1 MAQVNREQLLN
12 CALCPNMC
20 RCECPVVQ
28 AWGKEAVSPAGKAR
42 LAHLLLE
49 SKIAWNEEALEA
61 LSACVGCR
69 GCQTLCPFPELDLSE
84 ELSAAR
90 QEAAPAELRL
100 KAVVPYLNNLKKYGS
115 PYGSGKGLPA
125 AGEKGAEVLYFAG
138 CTAAANNP
146 EAVETAL
153 ALFKQAGISCRI
165 MEEFCCGYPA
175 DVWGDQNLARQ
186 LAADN
191 LERFSAAGARKLV
204 TGCPECRWAFTRRY
218 VEWGLELPMPVVD
231 STSFFL
237 DLIREGRLQPRSVE
251 GVDTVTYHD
260 PCLRA
265 RLEENWEQ
273 PRELLSLIP
282 GLHILEAS
290 PAKEKTRCC
299 GGGQMAQLTFPV
311 LAEKMARRR
320 LPELP
325 LASAVLTDCPF
336 CRESL
341 QVGGGNVME
350 LVELLGKACLVRGEK

>member
-49 SKIAWNEEALEA
+49 SKVAWSEEALEA
-61 LSACVGCR
+61 LSFCVGCR
-69 GCQTLCPFPELDLSE
+69 GCQTLCPFPELDLAE
-84 ELSAAR
+84 ELLAAR
-90 QEAAPAELRL
+90 QTAASAELRL
-100 KAVVPYLNNLKKYGS
+100 NTIVPYLNNLKKYGS
-115 PYGSGKGLPA
+115 PYGSGKSLPP

-146 EAVETAL
+146 EVVETAL
-153 ALFKQAGISCRI
+153 ALLNKAAVSYQTLG
-165 MEEFCCGYPA
+165 EEFCCGYPA
-175 DVWGDQNLARQ
+175 EIWGDQSLARQ

-191 LERFSAAGARKLV
+191 LERFTKSGAKKLV
-204 TGCPECRWAFTRRY
+204 TGCPECRWIFTCRY
-218 VEWGLELPMPVVD
+218 AEWGLELPMPVVD

-237 DLIREGRLQPRSVE
+237 DLLREGRLQPRRVD

-265 RLEENWEQ
+265 RLEEDWEQ
-273 PRELLSLIP
+273 PRELLGLIP
-282 GLHILEAS
+282 GLSLIEAD

-299 GGGQMAQLTFPV
+299 GGGQMAQLTFSG

-325 LASAVLTDCPF
+325 CASAVLTDCPF

-350 LVELLGKACLVRGEK
+350 LVELLGKACR